1 MQISSYKIEPLHDSQ
16 DQWKAVIVGD
26 VEAINA
32 VEELIDNI
40 NDSNNKED

>member
-1 MQISSYKIEPLHDSQ
+1 MQISSYKIVPLHDSQ
-16 DQWKAVIVGD
+16 DQWKVEIVGD